1 MEKGLH
7 SLLHNHPFGESPLPS
22 PEDIYVYM
30 LYKVRFGISFNE
42 NGMVILRNKRPI
54 ANKRNAKKISR
65 EVSNIVMEIKLNYHT
80 YNPNWCDLTKE
91 EYYKS
96 LNEYTI
102 KNNEYFYKLY
112 KQRLKKYGI
121 DIIFIKL

>member
-1 MEKGLH
+1 MQKKFQEKYL
-7 SLLHNHPFGESPLPS
+7 
-22 PEDIYVYM
+22 I
-30 LYKVRFGISFNE
+30 
-42 NGMVILRNKRPI
+42 
-54 ANKRNAKKISR
+54 
-65 EVSNIVMEIKLNYHT
+65 IVMEIKLNYHT

-112 KQRLKKYGI
+112 KTKIKKIWY
-121 DIIFIKL
+121 

>member
-1 MEKGLH
+1 MK
-7 SLLHNHPFGESPLPS
+7 
-22 PEDIYVYM
+22 YVCFKKM
-30 LYKVRFGISFNE
+30 QLKFDLIKE
-42 NGMVILRNKRPI
+42 MQ
-54 ANKRNAKKISR
+54 KKISR

-121 DIIFIKL
+121 DIIFKL

>member
-1 MEKGLH
+1 
-7 SLLHNHPFGESPLPS
+7 
-22 PEDIYVYM
+22 
-30 LYKVRFGISFNE
+30 
-42 NGMVILRNKRPI
+42 
-54 ANKRNAKKISR
+54 
-65 EVSNIVMEIKLNYHT
+65 MEIKLNYHT

-121 DIIFIKL
+121 DIIFKL

>member
-1 MEKGLH
+1 MHITNLISQYFGKFAKREFPTVIQKFINATYVRLMGLDMTE
-7 SLLHNHPFGESPLPS
+7 F
-22 PEDIYVYM
+22 
-30 LYKVRFGISFNE
+30 K
-42 NGMVILRNKRPI
+42 
-54 ANKRNAKKISR
+54 NAR
-65 EVSNIVMEIKLNYHT
+65 
-80 YNPNWCDLTKE
+80 
-91 EYYKS
+91 YYKS

>member
-1 MEKGLH
+1 
-7 SLLHNHPFGESPLPS
+7 
-22 PEDIYVYM
+22 
-30 LYKVRFGISFNE
+30 
-42 NGMVILRNKRPI
+42 
-54 ANKRNAKKISR
+54 
-65 EVSNIVMEIKLNYHT
+65 MEIKLNYHT

-91 EYYKS
+91 KYYKS

-121 DIIFIKL
+121 DIIFKL

>member
-1 MEKGLH
+1 M
-7 SLLHNHPFGESPLPS
+7 
-22 PEDIYVYM
+22 
-30 LYKVRFGISFNE
+30 FGISFNE

-121 DIIFIKL
+121 DIIFN

>member
-1 MEKGLH
+1 MQKKFQEKYLI
-7 SLLHNHPFGESPLPS
+7 LLW
-22 PEDIYVYM
+22 
-30 LYKVRFGISFNE
+30 
-42 NGMVILRNKRPI
+42 
-54 ANKRNAKKISR
+54 
-65 EVSNIVMEIKLNYHT
+65 KLNHT

-112 KQRLKKYGI
+112 KKIWY
-121 DIIFIKL
+121 

>member
-1 MEKGLH
+1 MNKY
-7 SLLHNHPFGESPLPS
+7 ESMTWEELRELPS
-22 PEDIYVYM
+22 EEF
-30 LYKVRFGISFNE
+30 YKIPKTYLDQAVTEYYER
-42 NGMVILRNKRPI
+42 I

>member
-1 MEKGLH
+1 M
-7 SLLHNHPFGESPLPS
+7 
-22 PEDIYVYM
+22 
-30 LYKVRFGISFNE
+30 FGISFNE

-121 DIIFIKL
+121 DIIFVTFKNLCDLNFH